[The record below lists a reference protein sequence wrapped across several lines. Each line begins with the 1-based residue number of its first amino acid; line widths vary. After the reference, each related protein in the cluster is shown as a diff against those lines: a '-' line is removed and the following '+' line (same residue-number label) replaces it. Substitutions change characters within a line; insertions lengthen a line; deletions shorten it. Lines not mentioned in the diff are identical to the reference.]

1 MNPKIKRMSI
11 LFIIL
16 SLAWLPGVTAGEQT
30 GKGYKTRVRLS
41 VVAAEKISGL
51 ISSFMAIDLRQ
62 LGDVVITD
70 KDPEWHLAVTGV
82 ELHIAEAK
90 RTGVAISTV
99 IIAPVREAVTKS
111 IITVLEKEGS
121 LPAALQVLKSKKLV
135 EVKSSWL
142 RADADTA
149 IRELCRGIIAD
160 FDTQYLQPE
169 RKNFQQRNQQ

>member
-16 SLAWLPGVTAGEQT
+16 SLLCLPGATTGEEK
-30 GKGYKTRVRLS
+30 GKGYEVRVRLS
-41 VVAAEKISGL
+41 VIAAEKIRRQ
-51 ISSFMAIDLRQ
+51 ISSFMATDLRRP
-62 LGDVVITD
+62 GDVVITD
-70 KDPEWHLAVTGV
+70 SDPDWHLAVTGV
-82 ELHIAEAK
+82 ELHTADK

-99 IIAPVREAVTKS
+99 IMAPVRETVVRS
-111 IITVLEKEGS
+111 MITVLEKEGS
-121 LPAALQVLKSKKLV
+121 LPVALQVLKSKQLV

-149 IRELCRGIIAD
+149 IRKLCGGIIAD

-169 RKNFQQRNQQ
+169 RKNFQQRYQQ

>member
-16 SLAWLPGVTAGEQT
+16 SLAWLPGASAGEQT
-30 GKGYKTRVRLS
+30 GKGYVARVRLS
-41 VVAAEKISGL
+41 VIAAERISGQ

-82 ELHIAEAK
+82 ELYTADGK

-99 IIAPVREAVTKS
+99 IIELVRETVIRS

-121 LPAALQVLKSKKLV
+121 MPTALQVLKSKQLV

-149 IRELCRGIIAD
+149 VRQLCRGIIAD

-169 RKNFQQRNQQ
+169 RKNFQQRIQ